1 MNRLKN
7 VNIKAVLLGS
17 LVDIGGTLV
26 SGIIYLLA
34 LYIAILIRQAGMEGA
49 EELSIEQITNGT
61 GFQLAALIIGLGY
74 TLLGGFVAASVA
86 KGEKMLQAG
95 VMGGISLLLSL
106 FFLDADHIWYDIIS
120 LLLTLPV
127 ALLGGYLATEE
138 PAGKLG

>member
-7 VNIKAVLLGS
+7 LNIKAVLLGS
-17 LVDIGGTLV
+17 LVDIGGTTV

-49 EELSIEQITNGT
+49 DELSIEQITEGT

-74 TLLGGFVAASVA
+74 TMLGGFVAASVA
-86 KGEKMLQAG
+86 KVDKMLQAG
-95 VMGGISLLLSL
+95 VMGAISLLLSL
-106 FFLDADHIWYDIIS
+106 FFLDAEHIWFDITG
-120 LLLTLPV
+120 LLLTLPL
-127 ALLGGYLATEE
+127 ALLGGYLAREE